1 MAEEQIINNNDGIE
15 ITTTQ
20 DDMEAYLLLRPREGG
35 YTVGLL
41 KSRLNE
47 MGITTAC
54 IMESVITEMVEKEQ
68 YGTSVKVAEG
78 IRPFQGVDG
87 WYEYM
92 FNTEVNDKP
101 KILADGSVDYS
112 QFGDIASVEEGA
124 VVAVYHPAVEA
135 KDGVN
140 LYGELLVASKGR
152 NLAKLSG
159 RGFFCQEDGCT
170 YVAKYGGKITYYD
183 GHITINE
190 EMVVE
195 GDVSV
200 ATGDIDFRH
209 DVRVKGNVY
218 AGVSIISQ
226 KGSILVDGYVEGA
239 NLQAHK
245 DITLKNGM
253 QGNGRGVIKAGG
265 NVSGKFF
272 EQSSVEAGGNVNA
285 NSIMN
290 SQIKAGEDVTVSGR
304 FGIIIGG
311 TTSAERQIQAT
322 IIGNTAEVD
331 TRIYAGIPGD
341 LMAMLNRNEHQ
352 KQQTAQEIDKIS
364 QGLSTIDEMLE
375 SGDNPD
381 LMQKKRMLM
390 RSKIEKDSAL
400 SELEKQNTK
409 LVEQMTKANQAKV
422 IINKLVYPGTEI
434 TVNGLKTQVKEE
446 ETHIEFARRSQGII
460 KYHIGEG

>member
-1 MAEEQIINNNDGIE
+1 MTEDQIINNNDGIE

-41 KSRLNE
+41 KSRLKE
-47 MGITTAC
+47 MGITTG
-54 IMESVITEMVEKEQ
+54 IKDDVLHEMLEKEQ
-68 YGTSVKVAEG
+68 YGTSIKVAEG

-87 WYEYM
+87 WFEYM
-92 FNTEVNDKP
+92 FNTDVDDKP

-112 QFGDIASVEEGA
+112 QFGDIASTEAGA

-135 KDGVN
+135 RDGVN
-140 LYGELLVASKGR
+140 LYGELMVASKGK
-152 NLAKLSG
+152 NLAKLLG
-159 RGFFCQEDGCT
+159 RGFVCEDGCT
-170 YVAKYGGKITYYD
+170 YVAKHGGKITLVD
-183 GHITINE
+183 GRLVISE

-195 GDVSV
+195 GDVTSS
-200 ATGDIDFRH
+200 TGDIDFRH

-253 QGNGRGVIKAGG
+253 QGNGRGMIKAGG

-272 EQSSVEAGGNVNA
+272 EQSTVEAGGNVNA

-290 SQIKAGEDVTVSGR
+290 SVIKAGEDITVSGR

-311 TTSAERQIQAT
+311 STSAERQIQAT

-331 TRIYAGIPGD
+331 TRISVGIPGD
-341 LMAMLNRNEHQ
+341 LMAMLNRNEHL
-352 KQQTAQEIDKIS
+352 KQQTAQELEKVA
-364 QGLSTIDEMLE
+364 QGLQTLDEMLE
-375 SGDNPD
+375 KTDDPD

-400 SELEKQNTK
+400 SELEKENQK
-409 LVEQMTKANQAKV
+409 LVEQFTKANQAKV
-422 IINKLVYPGTEI
+422 IINKLVYPGTEV
-434 TVNGLKTQVKEE
+434 TVNGLKTQVKETE
-446 ETHIEFARRSQGII
+446 NRIEFARRGQGII

>member
-1 MAEEQIINNNDGIE
+1 MAEEQIVNNNDGIE

-41 KSRLNE
+41 KSRLKE
-47 MGITTAC
+47 QGVIAGIKD
-54 IMESVITEMVEKEQ
+54 SVLQEMVDKEQ
-68 YGTSVKVAEG
+68 YGVSVKVAEG
-78 IRPFQGVDG
+78 IRPSQGIDG

-92 FNTEVNDKP
+92 FDTEVNNKP
-101 KILADGSVDYS
+101 KILEDGSVDYS

-135 KDGVN
+135 RDGVN
-140 LYGELLVASKGR
+140 LYGELLVASKGK
-152 NLAKLSG
+152 NLAKLMG
-159 RGFFCQEDGCT
+159 RGFVCEEDGCT
-170 YVAKYGGKITYYD
+170 YVAKRGGKIALVD
-183 GHITINE
+183 GRIVINE
-190 EMVVE
+190 EMVVD
-195 GDVSV
+195 GDVTVS
-200 ATGDIDFRH
+200 TGDINFRH

-218 AGVSIISQ
+218 AGVTIISE

-239 NLQAHK
+239 NIQAHK

-290 SQIKAGEDVTVSGR
+290 SIIKAGEDVTVSGR

-331 TRIYAGIPGD
+331 TRISVGIPGD
-341 LMAMLNRNEHQ
+341 LMAMLNRNEHLR
-352 KQQTAQEIDKIS
+352 QQAAQELDKIS
-364 QGLSTIDEMLE
+364 QGLQTLDEMME
-375 SGDNPD
+375 KTDDPD

-400 SELEKQNTK
+400 SELEKENEK
-409 LVEQMTKANQAKV
+409 LVEQFTKANQAKV
-422 IINKLVYPGTEI
+422 IINKLVYPGTEVS
-434 TVNGLKTQVKEE
+434 VNGLRTQVKETE
-446 ETHIEFARRSQGII
+446 KRIEFARRGRGII